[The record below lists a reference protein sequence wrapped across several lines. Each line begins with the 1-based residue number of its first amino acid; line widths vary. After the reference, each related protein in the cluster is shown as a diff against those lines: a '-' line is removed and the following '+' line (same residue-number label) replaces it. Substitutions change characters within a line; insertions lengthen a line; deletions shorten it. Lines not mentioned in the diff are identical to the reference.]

1 MLDTVTQVQGH
12 VSHQNKVLRISPR
25 LQLTFLLLKDLQAV
39 GGAVKPVAAQDNS
52 LLCL

>member
-39 GGAVKPVAAQDNS
+39 GGAVKPAAQDNS
-52 LLCL
+52 LLWL